1 MATDLAE
8 QLLEQVTARAYVD
21 PADPDYEVLAP
32 SAAQGMD
39 GYSDTVDETGQSAA
53 GGSTFARALQISS
66 AADGGIGGVG
76 GAGLATVVVTTPSGQ
91 VIRLKRILAVQ

>member
-21 PADPDYEVLAP
+21 PADPNYEILAP
-32 SAAQGMD
+32 SAAQAMD
-39 GYSDTVDETGQSAA
+39 GYADTVDETGQSAA
-53 GGSTFARALQISS
+53 SGATFTRSLQIGS
-66 AADGGIGGVG
+66 AADGGIGGVA
-76 GAGLATVVVTTPSGQ
+76 GAGLATVEVTTPSGQ